1 MAVDDF
7 ESIDCVVAQVEGQM
21 ATFRHAPIT
30 DPRLASGLA
39 GWTLSYATFVHQ
51 ASNVG
56 LRGVVR
62 SSPDQDRV
70 LQFVVIDGVQ
80 MAERRRQA
88 RIPVAVA
95 VTVARVADRDSA
107 AEGLRTETVDL
118 SPDGALLRIQPG
130 ALRVG
135 DQLDVT
141 LALPWQASAVSAQA
155 QVVRRAGAGVALR
168 FTAMSQ
174 ENEASLAAFVAAA
187 QFALA
192 PSRL

>member
-1 MAVDDF
+1 
-7 ESIDCVVAQVEGQM
+7 M
-21 ATFRHAPIT
+21 ATFRHAAVT
-30 DPRLASGLA
+30 DTRLYPRLAD
-39 GWTLSYATFVHQ
+39 WILSYAVFVDQ
-51 ASNVG
+51 SSTVA

-62 SSPDQDRV
+62 SSPDDDRI

-95 VTVARVADRDSA
+95 VTVSRVAEQDTA
-107 AEGLRTETVDL
+107 AVGLRTETVDL
-118 SPDGALLRIQPG
+118 SPGGALLKAEPG

-135 DQLDVT
+135 DPVDVT
-141 LALPWQASAVSAQA
+141 LALPWQATALSAQA
-155 QVVRRAGAGVALR
+155 QVVRRAGVGVALR
-168 FTAMSQ
+168 FTAMSPDD
-174 ENEASLAAFVAAA
+174 EASLASFIAAA